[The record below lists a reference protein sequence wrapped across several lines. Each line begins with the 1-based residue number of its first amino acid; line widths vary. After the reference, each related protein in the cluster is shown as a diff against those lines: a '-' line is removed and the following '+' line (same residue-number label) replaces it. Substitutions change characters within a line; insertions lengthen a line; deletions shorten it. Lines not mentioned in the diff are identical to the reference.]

1 MAHIG
6 LDVPN
11 EPSTDYDIHAVI
23 STFYLANRGRGYLS
37 GMAVSPLPLSG
48 RGYLSGMAVSPLP
61 LSVRDISDVLAAHPV
76 MLDRDVLDGCV
87 FALDDIYLSEAN
99 EKAEKAE
106 KAGEDNTN

>member
-6 LDVPN
+6 LDIPI
-11 EPSTDYDIHAVI
+11 EPSSDYDVYAVI
-23 STFYLANRGRGYLS
+23 NTFYLANR
-37 GMAVSPLPLSG
+37 G

-99 EKAEKAE
+99 KKAETSQE
-106 KAGEDNTN
+106 NTN

>member
-37 GMAVSPLPLSG
+37 GMAVSPLPLS
-48 RGYLSGMAVSPLP
+48 
-61 LSVRDISDVLAAHPV
+61 VRDISDVLAAHPV
-76 MLDRDVLDGCV
+76 MLERDVLDACV
-87 FALDDIYLSEAN
+87 FALDDIYLSESN
-99 EKAEKAE
+99 ETAKKTEKE
-106 KAGEDNTN
+106 SEDNTN

>member
-11 EPSTDYDIHAVI
+11 EPPTDYDTHAVI
-23 STFYLANRGRGYLS
+23 STFYLANR
-37 GMAVSPLPLSG
+37 G

-99 EKAEKAE
+99 ETAKKTEKE
-106 KAGEDNTN
+106 SGDNTN

>member
-11 EPSTDYDIHAVI
+11 EPPTNYDVHAVI
-23 STFYLANRGRGYLS
+23 STFYLANR
-37 GMAVSPLPLSG
+37 G

-87 FALDDIYLSEAN
+87 FAIDGIYLSESN
-99 EKAEKAE
+99 EKAEKAD
-106 KAGEDNTN
+106 EDNTN

>member
-6 LDVPN
+6 LDIPI
-11 EPSTDYDIHAVI
+11 EPSSDYDIHAVI
-23 STFYLANRGRGYLS
+23 STFYLANR
-37 GMAVSPLPLSG
+37 G

-87 FALDDIYLSEAN
+87 FAIDDIYLSEAN
-99 EKAEKAE
+99 EKAETSQE
-106 KAGEDNTN
+106 NTN